1 MNYNI
6 LNEILIN
13 WDNANASDSENTF
26 LKSDDIN
33 SKLISQPDFSV
44 LQKFSIKEKISYPV
58 DGKVLHGTYTGILP
72 EENWS
77 IRTKYPAGKWDQ
89 WLDYITFPDFKPVAY
104 IKFTTDYDKAPKD
117 SDLNYKYNFGYT
129 FDQLIES
136 AEKNNGYVN
145 LIQTTRGDVPYRAP
159 FSYEEMLEYCPNELF
174 NVNFYVK
181 DGVEVFPSEMFY
193 RMPWTQGIKFYNTG
207 KFKIFSTSAFGY
219 INLKI
224 PLKFPEGTKKL
235 KKGILDGAT
244 VPEIYI
250 PKSVTSIESGALRL
264 AQVPCKEHVCHITIP
279 EKFKKRILDIFY
291 PYYKGWFPPKDFT
304 GTIDDIIELLEE
316 KKNIKFTFI

>member
-44 LQKFSIKEKISYPV
+44 LQKFSIDPKESSSV
-58 DGKVLHGTYTGILP
+58 DGKILHRTYTGILP
-72 EENWS
+72 NDNWS
-77 IRTKYPAGKWDQ
+77 SVSKFKAGRWGR
-89 WLDYITFPDFKPVAY
+89 WIDYITFPDFEPVSH
-104 IKFTTDYDKAPKD
+104 IKFILNKTPRDPELDYTR
-117 SDLNYKYNFGYT
+117 YNFGWT
-129 FDQLIES
+129 FKQIIES
-136 AEKNNGYVN
+136 AERNNGYIDLAQVALN
-145 LIQTTRGDVPYRAP
+145 IPTQSP
-159 FSYEEMLEYCPNELF
+159 FSYEEMLECCPDRLF
-174 NVNFYVK
+174 NVNFYIQ
-181 DGVEVFPSEMFY
+181 DDIEVFPSEMFY